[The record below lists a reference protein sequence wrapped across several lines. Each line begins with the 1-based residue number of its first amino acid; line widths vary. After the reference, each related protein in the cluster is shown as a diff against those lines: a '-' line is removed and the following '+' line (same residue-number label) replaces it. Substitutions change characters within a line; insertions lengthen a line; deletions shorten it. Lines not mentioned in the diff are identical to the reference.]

1 MVSLNAQ
8 KLLHHRRML
17 IGYFLFYTH
26 HTILS
31 EVYLGHIMDN
41 ELIEIAEITG
51 QRLKSKGLTLAT
63 AESCTGG
70 WISQVITEIA
80 GSSAWFDRGYITY
93 SNTAKTEMLGVTTKT
108 LDAYGAVSAQTAEE
122 MVNGAL
128 TKSTADCAIAVTG
141 IAGPDGGTPEKP
153 VGTVFIA
160 WAYRNQASI
169 VIKKHFNGSRHEI
182 RLQTVKAALQG
193 LNV

>member
-8 KLLHHRRML
+8 KLLHHRRVL

-41 ELIEIAEITG
+41 ELFDIANKVG
-51 QRLKSKGLTLAT
+51 QRLKSNGLTIVT

-70 WISQVITEIA
+70 WIAQVITEIA
-80 GSSAWFDRGYITY
+80 GSSAWFDRGFVTY
-93 SNTAKTEMLGVTTKT
+93 SNNAKIEMLGVNYQT
-108 LDAYGAVSAQTAEE
+108 LDAYGAVSAQTAEA

-128 TKSTADCAIAVTG
+128 THSTADCAVAVTG
-141 IAGPDGGTPEKP
+141 IAGPDGGSAEKP
-153 VGTVFIA
+153 VGTIYIA
-160 WAYRNQASI
+160 WAYKNQLSH
-169 VIKKHFNGSRHEI
+169 VIKKQFNGSRHEI
-182 RLQTVKAALQG
+182 RAQTVKAALEG
-193 LNV
+193 IKI